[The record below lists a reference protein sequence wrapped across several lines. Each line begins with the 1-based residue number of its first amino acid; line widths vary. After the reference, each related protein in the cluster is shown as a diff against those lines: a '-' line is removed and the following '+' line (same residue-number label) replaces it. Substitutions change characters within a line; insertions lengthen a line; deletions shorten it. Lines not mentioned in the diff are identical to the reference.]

1 MPDTETITP
10 ETMKLVKAPTATE
23 LAVIVE
29 TAFDISEADIDALA
43 DELLSLKVFGPE
55 DTEGAATCHAGRMK
69 LVKLRTT
76 IDKTRKD
83 KTARYREAVT
93 ALNAV
98 GNHLIGLIKPIEEHL
113 QFQEDTV
120 KREQE
125 RLAKE
130 AKEAAA
136 KELNRRQTLLLEV
149 GRVCPVDVL
158 EGMTVDEFE
167 AAYADTKADHDAKQA
182 ELAEAEAAR
191 KAESDRLDAVAK
203 EQEAKQCELHALQAE
218 LDAKAKAEAQRVEA
232 EASRVAEE
240 HAAKE
245 ADLAKRQKAIEDAE
259 REAQRK
265 VDQANADEAAR
276 VKAEAAAKAKA
287 EAAELKRIADEKQ
300 AAADAKTKEVER
312 KRIEAAAPDRDKIE
326 AYALAVVAIDL
337 PKLSKASRHQQ
348 NRVEE
353 VRATFI
359 ERVRSYRDECGKT
372 INT

>member
-1 MPDTETITP
+1 MPDTERMTVESEPMTQQTPATIP
-10 ETMKLVKAPTATE
+10 SPSFAITE
-23 LAVIVE
+23 AKIHELSENYLSLTVDGVDDAEGLAVCH
-29 TAFDISEADIDALA
+29 TARMHVKDLRVSVRKRKEELNADALA
-43 DELLSLKVFGPE
+43 WQRKVNEGAKRLTELL
-55 DTEGAATCHAGRMK
+55 T
-69 LVKLRTT
+69 
-76 IDKTRKD
+76 
-83 KTARYREAVT
+83 
-93 ALNAV
+93 
-98 GNHLIGLIKPIEEHL
+98 PIEEHL
-113 QFQEDTV
+113 SFHENTV
-120 KREQE
+120 KREKE
-125 RLAKE
+125 RLATE
-130 AKEAAA
+130 AKEASA

-149 GRVCPVDVL
+149 GRVCPVDIL
-158 EGMTVDEFE
+158 EGMTLDEFE
-167 AAYADTKADHDAKQA
+167 QAYADTKADHDAKQA

-191 KAESDRLDAVAK
+191 RAEADRLAAVAK
-203 EQEAKQCELHALQAE
+203 EQEAKQRELEAMQAE
-218 LDAKAKAEAQRVEA
+218 LDAKAKAEAAKA
-232 EASRVAEE
+232 EAAAAKLKAE

-265 VDQANADEAAR
+265 VDQEKAAEAAR
-276 VKAEAAAKAKA
+276 VKAEADAKAKA

-326 AYALAVVAIDL
+326 AYALAVMAIDL

-359 ERVRSYRDECGKT
+359 DRVRAYRDECGKT